1 MIKGLPLFILTGLM
15 VGCASA
21 PEADEEPV
29 APAVLQMSCYQSG
42 WQAETVPIIYK
53 RGGQEALDKYDA
65 IHAGASAGAGC
76 R

>member
-1 MIKGLPLFILTGLM
+1 MFKGLPLLIITGLM

-21 PEADEEPV
+21 PEADEAPV
-29 APAVLQMSCYQSG
+29 APAGLQISCYQSG

-53 RGGQEALDKYDA
+53 RGGQEALDKYDYEA
-65 IHAGASAGAGC
+65 VKGNKGASC

>member
-1 MIKGLPLFILTGLM
+1 MVRGLPLFIITGLM

-21 PEADEEPV
+21 PEADEVPV
-29 APAVLQMSCYQSG
+29 APKVLHMSCYQAG
-42 WQAETVPIIYK
+42 WQAETVPIIYT

-65 IHAGASAGAGC
+65 APRGTETGC

>member
-1 MIKGLPLFILTGLM
+1 MFKGLPLFIITGLM

-21 PEADEEPV
+21 PEADEVPV
-29 APAVLQMSCYQSG
+29 APAALQISCYQSG
-42 WQAETVPIIYK
+42 WQAETVPILYK

-65 IHAGASAGAGC
+65 AKTSASRTC